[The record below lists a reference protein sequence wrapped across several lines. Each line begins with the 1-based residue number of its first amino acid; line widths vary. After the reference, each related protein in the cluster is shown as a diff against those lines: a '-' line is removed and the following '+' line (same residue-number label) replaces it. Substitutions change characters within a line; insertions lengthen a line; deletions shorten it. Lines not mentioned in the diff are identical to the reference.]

1 MTDMKQPGLQQRT
14 VAQGKVKMTPSEAF
28 VETLV
33 AQGVTDVFGIV
44 GSAFMDALD
53 IFPAAGIRFIP
64 VAHEQ
69 GAAHMADGY
78 SRVSGR
84 HGVCIAQNGPGHHQ
98 FRDRHRGSLLGSF
111 PGGVHHAGDRL
122 DDDRPGRLPG
132 DRAAADLL
140 EDHQAPVPRHAS
152 QPHGRAHQPCFRPR
166 PARDGAGAGEH
177 PARFLLRR
185 KRDRDPEAAPHRA
198 RPGRRAGAR
207 RGGAAA
213 GAGEVPGDPRRRRRH
228 HGRQRPRRRWS
239 WQNCCTR
246 RSPAATCTTIRSR
259 RRTRCGAGRWG
270 TRAPRRR

>member
-1 MTDMKQPGLQQRT
+1 MTDMKQPDLQQPQRT
-14 VAQGKVKMTPSEAF
+14 VVQGRLKMTPSEAF

-84 HGVCIAQNGPGHHQ
+84 HGVCIGQNGPGVTN
-98 FRDRHRGSLLGSF
+98 FVTGDRRRVLGAF
-111 PGGVHHAGDRL
+111 AGGVHHAGDRL

-140 EDHQAPVPRHAS
+140 EDHQVP
-152 QPHGRAHQPCFRPR
+152 G
-166 PARDGAGAGEH
+166 ARDATRTRMAELTSRAFDRAMLEMGPAQAEH
-177 PARFLLRR
+177 SARFLLRR
-185 KRDRDPEAAPHRA
+185 MRIPRSRTPIRI
-198 RPGRRAGAR
+198 GRG
-207 RGGAAA
+207 
-213 GAGEVPGDPRRRRRH
+213 PGDEQAWMRRPSCWRRR
-228 HGRQRPRRRWS
+228 S
-239 WQNCCTR
+239 
-246 RSPAATCTTIRSR
+246 SR
-259 RRTRCGAGRWG
+259 
-270 TRAPRRR
+270 